1 MNDAPGTDP
10 GSGSLVTLQPPRRQ
24 RAQRGS
30 FLGEPLVAAGIASRE
45 HLAEPPIIGRT
56 VGEIAAAAQV
66 QRLVHRLFEPVVA
79 LLRVAVLMR
88 LTRIDLLH
96 RQAVMI
102 HQRLITLGKL
112 LYPFIGRDS

>member
-10 GSGSLVTLQPPRRQ
+10 GSGSLVPLHPPRGE

-30 FLGEPLVAAGIASRE
+30 FLGEPLVAAGIALRE
-45 HLAEPPIIGRT
+45 HLAEPPIIGYA
-56 VGEIAAAAQV
+56 VGEIAAAAQL

-79 LLRVAVLMR
+79 LLHVTVLMR

-96 RQAVMI
+96 RQA
-102 HQRLITLGKL
+102 
-112 LYPFIGRDS
+112 